1 MMQIGAV
8 GGANYPQKVVV
19 QFGNWKGEGNS
30 QEEALQQVREK
41 SYQSVMAHELD
52 HANAA
57 GDLVAGP
64 IQLTRNGQ
72 GIVVAGSVPIRLG
85 FNAKDPVKSLSD
97 AQRAEKAALAP
108 HAPSTQDA
116 KVAARAREIQA
127 QSLQV
132 MATQG
137 MAQVAIQNQNPT
149 GIQQKRLVP
158 A

>member
-1 MMQIGAV
+1 MMQVNAV
-8 GGANYPQKVVV
+8 GGTPFPQKVLV

-30 QEEALQQVREK
+30 QEEALEQVREK

-72 GIVVAGSVPIRLG
+72 GIVVAGSVPIRFG

-116 KVAARAREIQA
+116 KVAAQARAIQA

-132 MATQG
+132 MAVQG
-137 MAQVAIQNQNPT
+137 MAQVAIQNQSVPS
-149 GIQQKRLVP
+149 QQKRVVS